1 MRRDEDTFAIDVDG
15 HMCMDVY
22 ATLLG
27 VLTGDVVY
35 RRVHHRRGR
44 CLMLPHDQGDEADNH
59 QYTYRDETDGRAAP
73 GMNDALLL
81 FFTPMQLLAVFF
93 WP

>member
-15 HMCMDVY
+15 DVRMDVY

-35 RRVHHRRGR
+35 HWVHHRCGR
-44 CLMLPHDQGDEADNH
+44 CLMLPHDQGDKADNH
-59 QYTYRDETDGRAAP
+59 QHADSNETDGRAVP
-73 GMNDALLL
+73 GMDDALLL
-81 FFTPMQLLAVFF
+81 FTPARFLAVLF